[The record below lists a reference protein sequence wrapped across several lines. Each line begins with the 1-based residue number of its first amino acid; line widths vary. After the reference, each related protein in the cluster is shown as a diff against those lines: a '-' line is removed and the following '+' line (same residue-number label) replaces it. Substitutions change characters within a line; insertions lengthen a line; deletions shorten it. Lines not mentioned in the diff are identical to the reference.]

1 MKLEKINS
9 PEKLEQWLIDK
20 TISDDDRFEHTGLK
34 TYTVVFPRSE
44 KAKLNKIADIAE
56 RCDATVTTIFVNNGV
71 GIEIQIPRI
80 IMNFKGYDTRKKSHK
95 KTCKKLVCPEKM
107 F

>member
-9 PEKLEQWLIDK
+9 PEKLEQWLDDK
-20 TISDDDRFEHTGLK
+20 TFSDEDKFEYSGLK
-34 TYTVVFPRSE
+34 TYTVVFPYSKKSE
-44 KAKLNKIADIAE
+44 LDKIADVAE
-56 RCDATVTTIFVNNGV
+56 RCNATVTTIFVNNGV
-71 GIEIQIPRI
+71 GIEIKLPRI
-80 IMNFKGYDTRKKSHK
+80 NIRFKGYDAHKKSHK